1 MIGEKGGS
9 NYNAYSKNKKKI
21 KMKKI
26 ETKVRNLGKLNLN
39 GVTPL
44 ELQEL
49 KEILKFLLKEK
60 SFNIINK
67 FKKDEDRMPAMF
79 LMIQHPTNS
88 KNEIVN
94 EEFICKVVYVPS
106 VITKCINNN
115 CIISF
120 FGFMGGDLNTV
131 VKCHFRNMDISIN
144 TFGESNSLRFVN
156 LGINDL
162 HKIFG
167 VGNTNLA
174 NTLIIINGLTFEAL
188 TFILLSHGIKLHG
201 GSHTRRHLLK
211 PLELKL
217 AFAVKELS
225 GYVDYYVQ
233 WFIEPDTT
241 DFFEREVI
249 NESRLKSLKGKIYN
263 NYYNSDTY
271 KMSLNPEFQNLISK
285 FKQMLKIAYRST
297 FSRDILYTIFLRNYS
312 LDILDHDLAMV
323 LNQKGIDNLQKLL
336 NEVEKRDTGYS
347 DTASICNNSKVY
359 TKAIGKRGI
368 HTLSNRR
375 YYSSIIPSMNTGLA
389 KAKINPEKLLFF
401 NAIKA
406 ILQNSNLSTYEAQRE
421 IETQ

>member
-1 MIGEKGGS
+1 
-9 NYNAYSKNKKKI
+9 
-21 KMKKI
+21 
-26 ETKVRNLGKLNLN
+26 
-39 GVTPL
+39 
-44 ELQEL
+44 
-49 KEILKFLLKEK
+49 
-60 SFNIINK
+60 
-67 FKKDEDRMPAMF
+67 
-79 LMIQHPTNS
+79 
-88 KNEIVN
+88 
-94 EEFICKVVYVPS
+94 
-106 VITKCINNN
+106 
-115 CIISF
+115 
-120 FGFMGGDLNTV
+120 MGGDLNTV

-233 WFIEPDTT
+233 WFIDPDTN

-271 KMSLNPEFQNLISK
+271 KMSLNPEFKNLI
-285 FKQMLKIAYRST
+285 
-297 FSRDILYTIFLRNYS
+297 
-312 LDILDHDLAMV
+312 
-323 LNQKGIDNLQKLL
+323 
-336 NEVEKRDTGYS
+336 
-347 DTASICNNSKVY
+347 
-359 TKAIGKRGI
+359 
-368 HTLSNRR
+368 
-375 YYSSIIPSMNTGLA
+375 
-389 KAKINPEKLLFF
+389 
-401 NAIKA
+401 
-406 ILQNSNLSTYEAQRE
+406 
-421 IETQ
+421 

>member
-1 MIGEKGGS
+1 
-9 NYNAYSKNKKKI
+9 
-21 KMKKI
+21 MKKI

-285 FKQMLKIAYRST
+285 FKQMLTEAIKSLMLRKYNGYTVYLHYMSMFDGVFLLRIISELCEKPKLKFLK
-297 FSRDILYTIFLRNYS
+297 FSIINITLYFGKYHIHFRDSYLLLQSS
-312 LDILDHDLAMV
+312 LD
-323 LNQKGIDNLQKLL
+323 KL
-336 NEVEKRDTGYS
+336 GP
-347 DTASICNNSKVY
+347 SI
-359 TKAIGKRGI
+359 
-368 HTLSNRR
+368 
-375 YYSSIIPSMNTGLA
+375 
-389 KAKINPEKLLFF
+389 
-401 NAIKA
+401 
-406 ILQNSNLSTYEAQRE
+406 
-421 IETQ
+421 